1 MNDEAQP
8 LADTYAERRL
18 SRAGAR
24 RHTGANAALAALV
37 LGLMAVFAVYDA
49 VFGAGEV
56 EAAVAKPAAHRK
68 GVGAAVGGLSGP
80 LHRIASERIARMEVG
95 ARAIDEPLGNGKV
108 ALPHAP
114 VQRRRAVAC
123 ARVRVEAAR
132 D

>member
-56 EAAVAKPAAHRK
+56 EAAVGAGVRDILQHAGKGAGTAA
-68 GVGAAVGGLSGP
+68 ST
-80 LHRIASERIARMEVG
+80 AR
-95 ARAIDEPLGNGKV
+95 PSTWCS
-108 ALPHAP
+108 AP
-114 VQRRRAVAC
+114 WRRA
-123 ARVRVEAAR
+123 AAG
-132 D
+132 